1 MTLIV
6 DIGQQDLGET
16 YTGYTTTNVSAVVE
30 QVETAYPCITKGL
43 AFASLSQWLKWSCEA
58 EGGGGGGG
66 GGGAHLTKLG

>member
-16 YTGYTTTNVSAVVE
+16 YIGYTTTNVSAVVE
-30 QVETAYPCITKGL
+30 QVEIACSCNGL

-58 EGGGGGGG
+58 GEGSPDE
-66 GGGAHLTKLG
+66 ARLKQTPYPFTPN